1 MYYDKY
7 LQHFGILGMKWG
19 RRKARQQS
27 PSVIRRRKELQRD
40 QLNSSPTKMY
50 LNRKKYTTAEIN
62 KSMERMRA
70 ERELRNLSNDSLAK
84 GSKFASTF
92 LAYGTTVA
100 TAYGLYK
107 SPLGQSVASAIKRK
121 LQLPGTQIGMFD

>member
-1 MYYDKY
+1 MYYDEY
-7 LQHFGILGMKWG
+7 LKHFGIPGMKWG
-19 RRKARQQS
+19 RRKAKKLS
-27 PSVIRRRKELQRD
+27 PDAIRRKKELDRD
-40 QLNSSPTKMY
+40 QINNSPTKMY
-50 LNRKKYTTAEIN
+50 MNRKKYTTAEIN
-62 KSMERMRA
+62 KAMERMRA
-70 ERELRNLSNDSLAK
+70 EKELRKLSNESIAR
-84 GSKFASTF
+84 GSTFAGTF

>member
-7 LQHFGILGMKWG
+7 LKHFGILGMKWG

-40 QLNSSPTKMY
+40 QLNNSPTKMY

-62 KSMERMRA
+62 KAMERMRA

-84 GSKFASTF
+84 GSKFAGTF

-107 SPLGQSVASAIKRK
+107 SPIGQGIASAIKRK
-121 LQLPGTQIGMFD
+121 FNIPDSPISG